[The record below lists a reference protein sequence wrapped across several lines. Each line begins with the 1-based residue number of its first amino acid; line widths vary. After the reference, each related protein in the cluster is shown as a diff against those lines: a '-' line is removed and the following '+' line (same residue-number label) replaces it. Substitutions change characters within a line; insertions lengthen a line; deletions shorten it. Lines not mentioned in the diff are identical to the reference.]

1 MGAEIPPGGFGLGVA
16 VFGYGYLVAVV
27 HGELVFL
34 QALDA
39 GQVYDEAAVGAV
51 EAALGQFFAGFAERS
66 YALGG
71 AGGGMDVKLGAEH
84 FYIYYII
91 GAEAVAA
98 AVASI

>member
-16 VFGYGYLVAVV
+16 VFGYGHLVAVV